1 MGSLT
6 EVQRSV
12 IVGCLLGD
20 GYMRKKTNAHL
31 EVNHAYSQKDYVDW
45 KYRVLKNLVRTPPVR
60 RRGNGGRVAYRF
72 TTRSLLPITK
82 FYEEF
87 YRYGRKVVPSNL
99 QISSLSLA
107 VWFMDDGSKS
117 YKTVYFNTQ
126 QFDSQ
131 SQLVLQKVLQDQWG
145 IESTLNKDKEYRRI
159 RVVTKSAP
167 ILIAL
172 IEPFILPQFAYKLP
186 LNPVSTD
193 STTFSHVA
201 GEIDTQLEFYQT
213 PTPTLWKFDFATRDK
228 RMKI

>member
-1 MGSLT
+1 MSKDNTVGSLT

-31 EVNHAYSQKDYVDW
+31 EINHAYGQKDYVDW
-45 KYRVLKNLVRTPPVR
+45 KYRILKNLVRTPPVK

-72 TTRSLLPITK
+72 ATRSLPPITE

-87 YRYGRKVVPSNL
+87 YRHGRRVVPPNL

-126 QFDSQ
+126 QFDLQ
-131 SQLVLQKVLQDQWG
+131 SQLILQKVLRDQWG
-145 IESTLNKDKEYRRI
+145 IESTLNKDKGYRRI
-159 RVVTKSAP
+159 RVVTKSAST
-167 ILIAL
+167 LIAL
-172 IEPFILPQFAYKLP
+172 IKPFTLPQFAYKLP

-193 STTFSHVA
+193 PATFSNMA
-201 GEIDTQLEFYQT
+201 GEIAAQLELYHT
-213 PTPTLWKFDFATRDK
+213 PTPTP
-228 RMKI
+228 